1 MLTHALSR
9 VNVKSDFGVDS
20 EGPMNDVAYLV
31 NLLGACREALETP
44 TPPDE
49 IAALRSLVLE
59 MGTAI
64 RHLDED
70 HEHLEFWTQDG
81 DYVLDRRYRRG

>member
-1 MLTHALSR
+1 
-9 VNVKSDFGVDS
+9 
-20 EGPMNDVAYLV
+20 MNDAEYLV
-31 NLLGACREALETP
+31 NLLGKCREALEAP
-44 TPPDE
+44 TPDEE

-70 HEHLEFWTQDG
+70 HEHLAFWTQDG
-81 DYVLDRRYRRG
+81 GYVIDGRFRRE